1 MSTLSRSLA
10 VKERRGW
17 GLKPKE
23 EVGFKKVFED
33 KRKTSMFI
41 GREER
46 ASSNRLGL
54 PTLSLKK
61 PVP

>member
-1 MSTLSRSLA
+1 M
-10 VKERRGW
+10 KERRGR

-23 EVGFKKVFED
+23 EVGFRKVFED
-33 KRKTSMFI
+33 KRKTSMFT